1 MTSEALLRRFIQT
14 LPRDLVLDLYDAC
27 PAEAQKAAEM
37 VKEKSGLTG
46 RRAREL
52 IGQARFRMQEQAF
65 SDLCVLHGGRP
76 LDGDLIPGSDKRVYQ
91 PFMRFQGPEHGI
103 ILGLA
108 MMSEAGKLP
117 VKNMSRVAGIS
128 LNYHLSPCL
137 DLFDDGTR
145 PKPGDIF
152 ALFLCARDPA
162 DAGKVQEIALGIID
176 AKYDAFVEYWTVDE
190 FLKAYAPEPN
200 AVSESA
206 PESKPRVTLKKVQKP
221 FVPPKSDDEAKDD
234 DSEGKAG

>member
-1 MTSEALLRRFIQT
+1 MTSETLLRRFIQT

-65 SDLCVLHGGRP
+65 SDLCLLHGGHP

-117 VKNMSRVAGIS
+117 VKNMSRVAGVS
-128 LNYHLSPCL
+128 LNYHLTPRL
-137 DLFDDGTR
+137 AIFDDETC

-162 DAGKVQEIALGIID
+162 DAGKVQQIALGVID
-176 AKYDAFVEYWTVDE
+176 AEYDAFVEYWTIDE
-190 FLKAYAPEPN
+190 FLKAYAPAPSAIPEP
-200 AVSESA
+200 ESK
-206 PESKPRVTLKKVQKP
+206 SKPRVTLKKVQKP
-221 FVPPKSDDEAKDD
+221 FVPPNSDDGAKGD